1 MMMVQPSERSRSISV
16 IPILSS
22 VGFESGE
29 PFVEQE
35 DLRIGGE
42 RPRQLHALLIDVG
55 QGRYRRARG
64 IRQAHALQQR
74 VRVVVELLAPAPR
87 MPENAASRDIFQ
99 RRHRRQHAHELK
111 SAGDALSGDVAGAA
125 AGDRFAVNADLAR
138 GRFQRAG
145 NQIHHRGLAGAVR
158 PDQAKDLPFGKLERH
173 IVDRDETAEAFG
185 DGGGSQ
191 CFGDRGA
198 EHYFLSA
205 VTAGCAAALAEMSM
219 GSAAAGSAACF
230 LRLFIASSTR
240 PIRPFGMT

>member
-1 MMMVQPSERSRSISV
+1 
-16 IPILSS
+16 
-22 VGFESGE
+22 
-29 PFVEQE
+29 
-35 DLRIGGE
+35 
-42 RPRQLHALLIDVG
+42 
-55 QGRYRRARG
+55 
-64 IRQAHALQQR
+64 
-74 VRVVVELLAPAPR
+74 
-87 MPENAASRDIFQ
+87 
-99 RRHRRQHAHELK
+99 
-111 SAGDALSGDVAGAA
+111 LSGDVAGAA

-158 PDQAKDLPFGKLERH
+158 PDQAKALPFGKLERQ

-205 VTAGCAAALAEMSM
+205 VTAGCAETLAEMSI
-219 GSAAAGSAACF
+219 GSAAAGPAACF
-230 LRLFIASSTR
+230 SLFIASSTR